1 MMMQTVTVIPNVYE
15 PLEYANCLRA
25 YPVLT
30 VTYEMGIVH
39 PHFTAAE
46 IRTERLTNL
55 PEITQLHV
63 TEQMIQKSVPLTL
76 SSGTSLLPSLL
87 LSILFLLIFVP
98 STCDR
103 I

>member
-39 PHFTAAE
+39 PHFTAE
-46 IRTERLTNL
+46 KTEG
-55 PEITQLHV
+55 QFDHV
-63 TEQMIQKSVPLTL
+63 QGCKDRVMIQTQVS
-76 SSGTSLLPSLL
+76 
-87 LSILFLLIFVP
+87 FLLKFLLWRSAP
-98 STCDR
+98 ATYTR
-103 I
+103 L